1 MMHFSKEELLI
12 IKLLLENLFDD
23 GLMGP
28 EEEDL
33 YIKVKHQLENMK

>member
-1 MMHFSKEELLI
+1 MMYFSKEELLI
-12 IKLLLENLFDD
+12 IKLLLENLFND

-33 YIKVKHQLENMK
+33 YIKVKNQLETMK

>member
-1 MMHFSKEELLI
+1 MMYFSKEELLI

-33 YIKVKHQLENMK
+33 YIKVKNQLESME

>member
-1 MMHFSKEELLI
+1 MMYFSKEELLI
-12 IKLLLENLFDD
+12 VKLLLENLFDD

-33 YIKVKHQLENMK
+33 YIKVKNKLESME

>member
-1 MMHFSKEELLI
+1 MMYFSKEELLI

-23 GLMGP
+23 GLMVP

-33 YIKVKHQLENMK
+33 YIKVKNQLETMK

>member
-1 MMHFSKEELLI
+1 MMYFSKEELLI
-12 IKLLLENLFDD
+12 VKLLLENLFDD

-33 YIKVKHQLENMK
+33 YIKVKNQLENME